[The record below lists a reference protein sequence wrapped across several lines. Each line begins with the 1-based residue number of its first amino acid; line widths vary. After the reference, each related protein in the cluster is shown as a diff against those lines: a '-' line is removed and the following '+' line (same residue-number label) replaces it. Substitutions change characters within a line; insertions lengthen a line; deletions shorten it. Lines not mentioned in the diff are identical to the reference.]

1 MSIRKIR
8 KFLDNNQITDRQ
20 TDREQ
25 FNNLGHSNP
34 LWIVGGAGQFADK
47 QTENKEQTDK
57 QRTVQKLRPL

>member
-8 KFLDNNQITDRQ
+8 KFLENNQITDRQ

-34 LWIVGGAGQFADK
+34 LWIVGGAAQFADK
-47 QTENKEQTDK
+47 HRSSREQFK
-57 QRTVQKLRPL
+57 N

>member
-8 KFLDNNQITDRQ
+8 KFLENNQITDRQ

-34 LWIVGGAGQFADK
+34 LWIVGRAGQFADTQSNK
-47 QTENKEQTDK
+47 QILI
-57 QRTVQKLRPL
+57 QRLRHTLILCG

>member
-1 MSIRKIR
+1 MSIRKFR
-8 KFLDNNQITDRQ
+8 KFLENNQITDRQ

-47 QTENKEQTDK
+47 QRSSREQFK
-57 QRTVQKLRPL
+57 N